1 MAREFAF
8 LQDLLVR
15 LPTPLARW
23 GRLLGLSV
31 IVGALAGIAAR
42 LLELGLHFG
51 SELLIGRFA
60 HPGGA
65 DVLNFRPELL
75 ILPAL
80 GGLASGLIVYWL
92 CPSVRGQGTDLLI
105 RAFHREGGVMR
116 IRGPVVKAAASIGVI
131 SCGGS
136 AGPEGPIAALGAAIG
151 SALGR
156 VFTLTPRERRI
167 MLLAGCG
174 AGVGAIF
181 QCPLGGA
188 LFATGVLYRDP
199 DFETDAIVPAF
210 VASVIGYSIYGY
222 TLNLKFVGYGQH
234 LFEEA
239 DLLVFRSP
247 MELIPYAVLGPLCG
261 LFCAVYRYA
270 LVGVERIAL
279 RSRLPSWL
287 TPALGGLATG
297 LVACALPQV
306 MDGQYY
312 FIRNA
317 MDGNFTGGFQA
328 ASWWWWALLFGAVA
342 LAKCVATGL
351 TIGSGASGGVL
362 GPAVFIGG
370 ATGAVLGALIQAVGP
385 ELFTSDPENLRR
397 ALIPVGMAGV
407 LAASMRIPLAS
418 LVMVTEMT
426 GSYEL
431 IVPLMLVCVTSY
443 VVGRRWGLNDEQVR
457 SAADS
462 PVHAGDAIVHMLE
475 QWHVQDLVR
484 TDWAETVRP
493 DATLSDM
500 VARIRPGT
508 RPVFAVT
515 DNGRIAGLISVP
527 DIERIM
533 EEPGAAEVIIAAD
546 MMTHE
551 LTTVYPDDDAYHA
564 LAMMSRENH
573 IVLPVVSRDRE
584 RRFLGMMTRADVY
597 EAVRREF
604 DAMRAALLS
613 EHAGLGVIE
622 HEEKLDQI
630 VMGVSSR
637 KRENIQR
644 LLVPLQAVGKSLR
657 ESDFRRQFGIQVIAI
672 ELPDGSIQ
680 CPPDADAPLRTEQR
694 LVAIVTEE
702 GQDGRS

>member
-1 MAREFAF
+1 MAQHAKF
-8 LQDLLVR
+8 LQGLLIR
-15 LPTPLARW
+15 LPTPMARW

-31 IVGALAGIAAR
+31 LVGTLAGLAAR
-42 LLELGLHFG
+42 LLELGLHVGVERIVDRVASPEGTSTFQFRW
-51 SELLIGRFA
+51 ELLA
-60 HPGGA
+60 
-65 DVLNFRPELL
+65 
-75 ILPAL
+75 LPAA
-80 GGLASGLIVYWL
+80 GGLLSGLMIRWL
-92 CPSVRGQGTDLLI
+92 CPRSAGQGTDLLI
-105 RAFHREGGVMR
+105 RAFHRERGVLR
-116 IRGPVVKAAASIGVI
+116 LRGPAVKAAAAVGVI
-131 SCGGS
+131 ASGGS

-167 MLLAGCG
+167 MLVAGCG

-188 LFATGVLYRDP
+188 LFATSVLYRDP

-222 TLNLKFVGYGQH
+222 LLHWRFAGYGQH

-239 DLLVFRSP
+239 DRLVFSSP
-247 MELIPYAVLGPLCG
+247 TELIPYAVLGPICG
-261 LFCAVYRYA
+261 LLCALYRYS
-270 LVGVERIAL
+270 LVGVERAVAK
-279 RSRLPSWL
+279 SRLPTWL
-287 TPALGGLATG
+287 NPALGGAATG
-297 LVACALPQV
+297 LVACVLPQV
-306 MDGQYY
+306 MDPQYD

-317 MDGNFTGGFQA
+317 LEGNFAGGFSA
-328 ASWWWWALLFGAVA
+328 ASWWWWALLFAGVAVG
-342 LAKCVATGL
+342 KCVATGL

-370 ATGAVLGALIQAVGP
+370 AAGAMLGAVIQAVGP
-385 ELFTSDPENLRR
+385 EWFTTNAENLRR

-426 GSYEL
+426 GSYGL
-431 IVPLMLVCVTSY
+431 IVPLMLVCVTAY
-443 VVGRRWGLNDEQVR
+443 IVGQRWGLNDEQVR
-457 SAADS
+457 TSADS

-475 QWHVQDLVR
+475 QWRVQDLLR

-493 DATLSDM
+493 EATLGEM

-515 DNGRIAGLISVP
+515 ADGRIEGLISVP

-533 EEPGAAEVIIAAD
+533 NEPGAAELLIAAD
-546 MMTHE
+546 MMTQD
-551 LTTVYPDDDAYHA
+551 LTTVYPDEDAYHA
-564 LAMMSRENH
+564 LALMSRENH
-573 IVLPVVSRDRE
+573 VVLPVVSRDRQ
-584 RRFLGMMTRADVY
+584 RRFLGMLSRSEVY
-597 EAVRREF
+597 DAVRREL
-604 DAMRAALLS
+604 DKMRSALLS

-622 HEEKLDQI
+622 HEEKLDHL
-630 VMGVSSR
+630 VMGVSA
-637 KRENIQR
+637 KKKDNVQR

-672 ELPDGSIQ
+672 EMPDGSIQ
-680 CPPDADAPLRTEQR
+680 CPPDANAPLRTDQR
-694 LVAIVTEE
+694 LVAIVTENHE
-702 GQDGRS
+702 EVKA